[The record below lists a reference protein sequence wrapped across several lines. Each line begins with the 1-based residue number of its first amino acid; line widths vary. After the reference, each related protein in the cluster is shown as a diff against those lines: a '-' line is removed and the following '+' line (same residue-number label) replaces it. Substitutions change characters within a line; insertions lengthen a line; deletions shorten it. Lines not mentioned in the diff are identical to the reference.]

1 MPKVHGKNS
10 VIFVTDSGGTCR
22 NISGDMNNI
31 VLSWSK
37 ANVDVTTFGLSDVD
51 RIPGIRDATLTG
63 AGFYNETD
71 TTGIHAVLQG
81 IMAAS
86 TATCINFAP
95 AGSVSGCQLISGCY
109 LISSYEITGPIGG
122 AVAATFSFEQTAG
135 SLIFGTVA

>member
-1 MPKVHGKNS
+1 MAEVHGKNS

-22 NISGDMNNI
+22 NLSGDMNNI

-37 ANVDVTTFGLSDVD
+37 ANVDVTTFGKSDVD
-51 RIPGIRDATLTG
+51 RIPGIRDATLAG
-63 AGFYNETD
+63 AGFYDETD

-86 TATCINFAP
+86 VNTCIIYAP
-95 AGSVSGCQLISGCY
+95 GGSVSGCQLISGCY
-109 LISSYEITGPIGG
+109 LIASYEITGPIAAAG
-122 AVAATFSFEQTAG
+122 AAAFSFEQTAG